1 MNRKF
6 FHLAL
11 FFSVTLLFSCSS
23 GLFGK
28 TGKGSIITENRLE
41 SSFQVVELQTSADV
55 EITKGDL
62 FKVEVSDYENIVSY
76 TSVKIENNKLV
87 IFKKPETTILV
98 NSKAKVTITMPDEL
112 ISVVL
117 TGSGDIKINS
127 PFKSLET
134 MRIVGS
140 GDISS
145 NDNLNLV
152 KLNASII
159 GSGNITAKGSVDN
172 FTALISGSGDLDFLN
187 LIAKEAKC
195 TITGSGNISINATS
209 TLDVTITGS
218 GNVIYTGNP
227 IVQTTVSG
235 SGRLIHR

>member
-28 TGKGSIITENRLE
+28 TGKGLIITENRLE

-195 TITGSGNISINATS
+195 TITGSGNITINATS